1 VSKKRT
7 EWSLWGLVRLEGDMS
22 YGFPAIVAIGSV
34 FLFVTFYTV
43 FRLVSTHMDVYIQPG
58 PGWDGASKAEELSK
72 LAAEAGIRILAK
84 SILTCIS
91 VFFLLIPIL
100 VAYSF
105 AQGIA
110 IGQMRTLLS
119 YPLDRKTVFLVKL
132 GIVILV
138 AAAPASLIPLTAALF
153 YAPAIVQL
161 DLVLMAVVSL
171 WVLAFHMASVST
183 FIAIA
188 TRSAR
193 VTAFAGFAIYYAA
206 FVPMGVPD
214 FPTIVKGILFP
225 PMITMEYLGYGFQWA
240 FNEEITISMALG
252 SMGIGL
258 LLGVVLMTL
267 SLVLF
272 RRTEL

>member
-1 VSKKRT
+1 
-7 EWSLWGLVRLEGDMS
+7 MS
-22 YGFPAIVAIGSV
+22 YGFPAIVAIVSI

-43 FRLVSTHMDVYIQPG
+43 FGLGSTHMDVYIQPG
-58 PGWDGASKAEELSK
+58 PDWDGSSKAEELSK

-100 VAYSF
+100 VAYSL

-110 IGQMRTLLS
+110 SGQIRTLLS

-153 YAPAIVQL
+153 YAPTIVQL

-183 FIAIA
+183 LIAIA

-206 FVPMGVPD
+206 FVQMAVPD
-214 FPTIVKGILFP
+214 FPAIGKGILFP
-225 PMITMEYLGYGFQWA
+225 PMITIEYLGYGYQWA